1 ENLTSKAEIE
11 PQEDRQDYISKQ
23 GATAAVV
30 MMDTLNEDQLEV
42 MRIKLLQALCD
53 KGAQHAQ
60 QSVHLALQGK
70 GAEVLR
76 EAEQQQ
82 QIKVFYLQDQNVE
95 NLNANIEEKDN
106 ERKSKQ
112 KADNNEIEDE
122 NVIEQ
127 EYIDNVNIRIEEDMG
142 IISTSFDQYQNR
154 NFEGLDIDNFVQSS
168 GTETKQNKVGID
180 EDEYYIEL
188 TEEIVQLFFNQNQPS
203 QFFIPDNIANQH
215 NEKLTQV
222 QKHKM
227 SALLRKLKV
236 SNPTQILTAS
246 ITTSQ
251 DDGKLYSVNGIAN
264 EVI

>member
-70 GAEVLR
+70 GAEVVKDD
-76 EAEQQQ
+76 EQLPQNE
-82 QIKVFYLQDQNVE
+82 KFYLLNYDEENQN
-95 NLNANIEEKDN
+95 ADIEDIESEK
-106 ERKSKQ
+106 ESKQ
-112 KADNNEIEDE
+112 SLDNDEIEDE

-142 IISTSFDQYQNR
+142 IISSSLDQYQNI

-180 EDEYYIEL
+180 EDEDQFEL
-188 TEEIVQLFFNQNQPS
+188 TEGDIQQLLNQNQPS
-203 QFFIPDNIANQH
+203 QFFTPENIADQN
-215 NEKLTQV
+215 NEELTQV
-222 QKHKM
+222 QKYQI
-227 SALLRKLKV
+227 STLLRKLKV